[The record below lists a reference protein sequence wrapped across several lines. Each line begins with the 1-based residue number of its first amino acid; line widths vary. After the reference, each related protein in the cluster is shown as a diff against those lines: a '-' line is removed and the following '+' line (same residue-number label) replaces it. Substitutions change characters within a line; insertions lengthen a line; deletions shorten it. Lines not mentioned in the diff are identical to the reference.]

1 MSEMERVALLLG
13 HTFEEHVLLQEAL
26 THRSH
31 AVENGGFDNERL
43 EFLGDAVLELVIT
56 QSLMIAFPEAT
67 EGQLSR
73 IRAAMVRTESLAD
86 LGRVWHLGTAILLG
100 KGEAATEGGDKDT
113 VLAGAVEALL
123 GALYT
128 DAGLVPCERII
139 HEAFSA
145 RIGAIVDP
153 STFGRDP
160 KSALQEEA
168 MALAKLMPVYTETD
182 MSGPPHNRRYT
193 IEVEVPGIAK
203 AKGQGRSKRNA
214 QREAAAAA
222 LEQVMAHGQNAP
234 SPGQNKKG
242 ETE

>member
-1 MSEMERVALLLG
+1 
-13 HTFEEHVLLQEAL
+13 
-26 THRSH
+26 
-31 AVENGGFDNERL
+31 VEQGGFDNERL

-56 QSLMIAFPEAT
+56 QSLMIAFPQAT

-86 LGRVWHLGTAILLG
+86 LGRAWGLGAALRLG
-100 KGEAATEGGDKDT
+100 KGEEGTGGGDKDT
-113 VLAGAVEALL
+113 VLAGVVEALL

-128 DAGLVPCERII
+128 DAGLAPCERVIC
-139 HEAFSA
+139 EAFSE

-153 STFGRDP
+153 ASFGRDP
-160 KSALQEEA
+160 KSALQEES
-168 MALAKLMPVYTETD
+168 MALAKVMPVYTETD
-182 MSGPPHNRRYT
+182 MSGPPHNRCYT

-203 AKGQGRSKRNA
+203 AEGQGRSKRNA

-222 LEQVMAHGQNAP
+222 LEQVMAHGQN
-234 SPGQNKKG
+234 KTG